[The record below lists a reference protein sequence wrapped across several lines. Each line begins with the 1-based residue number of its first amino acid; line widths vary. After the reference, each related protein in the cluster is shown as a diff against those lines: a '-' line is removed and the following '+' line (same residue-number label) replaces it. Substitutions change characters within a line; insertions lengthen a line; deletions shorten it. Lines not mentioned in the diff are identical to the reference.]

1 MEFKIQ
7 EYRVPESIDF
17 NYDELKTAIQEK
29 VAFYK
34 DLVYTDE
41 QMREAKADRARLR
54 KVIDA
59 IDVQRKQVKADLLQ
73 PYTALEQKLD
83 EIKGII
89 QEPIN
94 MIDNQVKAFEELQ
107 KQTKTESI
115 KQGWTNKGNV
125 FDINLIWNPKWLNS
139 TYSMKKITEEMDA
152 AIEMYRSSMQTLQS
166 LPEYSFEAVEHYKK
180 TLDLGAAM
188 VHVNDL
194 KEQAKRKA
202 EYEAKVHICREIE
215 PPKPP
220 LPTTAPEEMKW
231 ITFTAL
237 LTYRQAQELEKF
249 FKMRYIEFRKGE

>member
-1 MEFKIQ
+1 MELRIN
-7 EYRVPESIDF
+7 EYQVTPEITF
-17 NYDELKTAIQEK
+17 NFDELKAE
-29 VAFYK
+29 VADRVAYYK

-41 QMREAKADRARLR
+41 QMKEAKADRAKLR

-115 KQGWTNKGNV
+115 RQGWTNKGNV

-152 AIEMYRSSMQTLQS
+152 AIEMYHTSMQTLQS
-166 LPEYSFEAVEHYKK
+166 LPEYSFEAIEHYKK

-194 KEQAKRKA
+194 KEQARRKE
-202 EYEAKVHICREIE
+202 EYEAKRIKELSQIQESV
-215 PPKPP
+215 
-220 LPTTAPEEMKW
+220 PEEPEQKW
-231 ITFTAL
+231 ITFTAHM
-237 LTYRQAQELEKF
+237 TYRQVLELERF
-249 FKMRYIEFRKGE
+249 FRMHEIEFRKGE